1 MPDQKKSLPTY
12 TLYLTFCFALYFT
25 AMQVLHVRSSRSVGE
40 ECLINDFLLTALAC
54 LDELCM
60 YGLYLQSCPS
70 KAAALIAHVEQ
81 GSREERTQSQ
91 IMSDMRQEW
100 KWILQ
105 MEESSQ
111 MNAILRKWCPFLA
124 HYQVREI
131 HSVLMEEKWS
141 FSERSKQLLLS
152 WFPKYSFSSNIEDLF
167 NSLED
172 GLRRGVKNNKTSLSN
187 MQCIAIRSLQH

>member
-1 MPDQKKSLPTY
+1 
-12 TLYLTFCFALYFT
+12 
-25 AMQVLHVRSSRSVGE
+25 
-40 ECLINDFLLTALAC
+40 
-54 LDELCM
+54 M

-105 MEESSQ
+105 VEESSQ

-187 MQCIAIRSLQH
+187 MQCIAIRSLQHKLADGHSARTIELQSEDFEGNEIRAIKPRIWRPDSYAGSPLV